1 MGSCTMMLVLL
12 QVFFLFAS
20 AAASASG
27 PPISPPTT
35 QTGDGLNPRNVKEWL
50 DDPKNMAIL
59 WGLAK
64 QSLLVLPPPKNLD
77 ELEYFLITINKV
89 VSQKVALLKLL
100 INGGHPEVARRLQ
113 RIGPNPDPGVL
124 MRLLN
129 ANSAP
134 HLHQLLKREG
144 Y

>member
-1 MGSCTMMLVLL
+1 MMLVLL

-27 PPISPPTT
+27 PPITPPT
-35 QTGDGLNPRNVKEWL
+35 QTGDGLTPRNVKEWL
-50 DDPKNMAIL
+50 DDPKNMKLL
-59 WGLAK
+59 WALGKETLMA
-64 QSLLVLPPPKNLD
+64 LPPPKNLD
-77 ELEYFLITINKV
+77 ELEYFLITISKV
-89 VSQKVALLKLL
+89 VSQKVALLKFL
-100 INGGHPEVARRLQ
+100 INGGHPDIARRLQ
-113 RIGPNPDPGVL
+113 SIGPNPDPGVL
-124 MRLLN
+124 KRLLN

>member
-1 MGSCTMMLVLL
+1 MMLVLL

-27 PPISPPTT
+27 PPIRPPTT
-35 QTGDGLNPRNVKEWL
+35 QPGVDGLNPSTLKEWL
-50 DDPKNMAIL
+50 DDPKNMATL

-64 QSLLVLPPPKNLD
+64 QTLIALPPPKNLD

-100 INGGHPEVARRLQ
+100 INGGHPDIARRLQ
-113 RIGPNPDPGVL
+113 SIGPNPDPGVL